1 MSVGI
6 VQTEDQVVVPE
17 SALLRIE
24 RSVGYGSVPGLDDD
38 ELADAEEL
46 ERWVMMQEWGP
57 ILALPVRHHRG
68 GIRPEVDESGY
79 IDWGAFG
86 TIDFDRLTPPF
97 DRARYKADKL
107 REELKDAVIMLSIVM
122 ERVQSN
128 SKYVVL
134 KYLRMGLID
143 FEHIVD
149 GDMRGVAKWYL
160 RVRRLREQIS
170 ELEQARVRRR
180 R

>member
-1 MSVGI
+1 MSVENT
-6 VQTEDQVVVPE
+6 QTKNSIVVPE
-17 SALLRIE
+17 SVLLRVE
-24 RSVGYGSVPGLDDD
+24 RDIGYGSVPGLDDD
-38 ELADAEEL
+38 ELASPAEL
-46 ERWVMMQEWGP
+46 ERWVMIQEWGP
-57 ILALPVRHHRG
+57 ILVLPVRGQQG
-68 GIRPEVDESGY
+68 GFRPEVDESGY

-122 ERVQSN
+122 ERVQGN

-149 GDMRGVAKWYL
+149 GDMRVVAKWYL